1 MIHVVHVYI
10 SGPIIHANLRK
21 DDFYRAV
28 VGHLALRGFH
38 VFAPQF
44 FGPADPAE
52 IYTRDVEHVRKC
64 DFLIGEVSNPSLGVG
79 MEIMLAI
86 ELDTPVLLF
95 RHREADPLSKM
106 VLGADGKALFEYS
119 SIEEVILI
127 LNRIKLENL
136 VFHYCQKCKSKI
148 AENLQGKYRCVQC
161 STEY

>member
-1 MIHVVHVYI
+1 MIHLVHVYL
-10 SGPIIHANLRK
+10 SGPIIHENLRK

-28 VGHLALRGFH
+28 VAHMALRGFS

-44 FGPADPAE
+44 FGPADPVE
-52 IYTRDVEHVRKC
+52 IYTRDVKNVRKC

-86 ELDTPVLLF
+86 EIDTPVLLF

-119 SIEEVILI
+119 STGEVVEILA
-127 LNRIKLENL
+127 RMKLENL
-136 VFHYCQKCKSKI
+136 VFHYCQKCNTKI
-148 AENLQGKYRCVQC
+148 AENVQGQYRCLQC
-161 STEY
+161 GADH